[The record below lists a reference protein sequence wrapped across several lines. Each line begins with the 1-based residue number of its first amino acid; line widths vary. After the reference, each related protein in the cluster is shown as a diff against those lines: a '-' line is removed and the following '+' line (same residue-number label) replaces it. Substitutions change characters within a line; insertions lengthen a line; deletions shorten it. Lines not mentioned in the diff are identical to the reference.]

1 MCLEQKVQRS
11 ISSDNHDVY
20 MARASRILDNHEVC
34 IACELLQWAYFET
47 SAACENSAYFPT
59 RPDQKSNHLHFVD
72 ENPIEIS
79 DTDQVINNHLTDDHN
94 KDSAML
100 TLNSCEKGVG
110 SPSTYSAMQRSQTV
124 KGKP

>member
-1 MCLEQKVQRS
+1 MEQKVQRS

-34 IACELLQWAYFET
+34 IAFELLQWAYFEA
-47 SAACENSAYFPT
+47 SAVCENSAYFPA
-59 RPDQKSNHLHFVD
+59 RPDKKSNHLHFVD

-79 DTDQVINNHLTDDHN
+79 VTDQVINNHLTDDHN

-100 TLNSCEKGVG
+100 TLNS
-110 SPSTYSAMQRSQTV
+110 
-124 KGKP
+124 

>member
-1 MCLEQKVQRS
+1 MCLEQKVQRC

-20 MARASRILDNHEVC
+20 MARGSRTLDNHEVC

-47 SAACENSAYFPT
+47 SAARENSAYFPT
-59 RPDQKSNHLHFVD
+59 WSDQKNNYLHFVD
-72 ENPIEIS
+72 KNPIEFS

-100 TLNSCEKGVG
+100 TLGSCEKGVG
-110 SPSTYSAMQRSQTV
+110 SPSTYSAMQHPQTV